1 MIGEVVGKFRITG
14 QIAVGGMGVVYTAE
28 HELIGKKAAVKVLRR
43 EFSKNRDVVERFFR
57 EAKLT
62 SGIRHPGIIDVQDY
76 GYHRDDRA
84 YIVMEFLEGETL
96 KQRLQ
101 TRGILPL
108 ESAVR
113 IVRSVAGAVGAAHAQ
128 GITHRDLKPDNI
140 FLVPDAEMPGGERV
154 KVLDFGLA
162 KLSESQDA
170 TMGTQVGIVLGTPT
184 YMSPEQCDGLGQ
196 IDHRAD
202 QYALGCILY
211 QLLCG
216 RPPFASD
223 SPMDLFKA
231 HRYEAP
237 APPRSLVPLIPSELE
252 QVILKLLSKSPEQR
266 FPDMDRVRIAL
277 DSSLSAAPEFDTLV
291 EEPDAP
297 QLPPPP
303 AAPPYSGPFM
313 PLQPGF
319 DPMSSVSGSNGQM
332 VSMLNPRPMTA
343 QGMSAPGM
351 SAPGMNA
358 QGMSAPGMSAPG
370 MNAPGMSAPGMAA
383 RGMSAP
389 GMSAPGMNA
398 RGMTAPGMSVP
409 GMSAPGP
416 SGAYHRPS
424 SGSMMARPVRLPS
437 LTGLPHRRITPFYW
451 TLGALVSICIG
462 VGMVYLVRFVAQD
475 EPAII
480 LPATENATDRGGEPS
495 GAGPEGTPA
504 DPTTSPAVAL
514 DAAPE
519 PNAVASG
526 APDAASGAP
535 GAGEHIEIEPDD
547 LTAPGAD
554 SPAATAGQP
563 AAGTPPVATAGTPA
577 QKPPVP
583 APPQPAPGT
592 PAQKPPV
599 PTTPQPATGTPAQK
613 PPVPATPQPAASQP
627 VPLQLELTPATAV
640 VTVDGQVRAERPLR
654 LLPRERPY
662 RLVVTAPGHHRKEV
676 SVRVDRAKSVRIE
689 LERERGLDL

>member
-14 QIAVGGMGVVYTAE
+14 QIAVGGMGVVYMAE

-43 EFSKNRDVVERFFR
+43 EFSTNRDVVERFFR

-62 SGIRHPGIIDVQDY
+62 SSIRHPGIIDVQDY

-84 YIVMEFLEGETL
+84 YIVMEYLEGETL

-140 FLVPDAEMPGGERV
+140 FLVPDPEMPGGERV

-170 TMGTQVGIVLGTPT
+170 SLGTQAGIVLGTPT

-211 QLLCG
+211 QLLTG

-223 SPMDLFKA
+223 SPMELFKA
-231 HRYEAP
+231 HRYQAP
-237 APPRSLVPLIPSELE
+237 EPPRNIVPLIPAELE
-252 QVILKLLSKSPEQR
+252 QVILKLLAKSPEQR

-277 DSSLSAAPEFDTLV
+277 DGSLNAEPEIDTLV

-297 QLPPPP
+297 HVPPPP
-303 AAPPYSGPFM
+303 AAPPHTGM
-313 PLQPGF
+313 VLPLPPPPAGF

-332 VSMLNPRPMTA
+332 VSMMRSRAMT
-343 QGMSAPGM
+343 
-351 SAPGMNA
+351 
-358 QGMSAPGMSAPG
+358 
-370 MNAPGMSAPGMAA
+370 APGMAA
-383 RGMSAP
+383 Q
-389 GMSAPGMNA
+389 NI
-398 RGMTAPGMSVP
+398 
-409 GMSAPGP
+409 
-416 SGAYHRPS
+416 SGAYRPP
-424 SGSMMARPVRLPS
+424 SGSMVARPVRLPS
-437 LTGLPHRRITPFYW
+437 TTGLPQRRIKPLYW
-451 TLGALVSICIG
+451 ALGAVASICIG
-462 VGMVYLVRFVAQD
+462 VGMVFLVRFLAED
-475 EPAII
+475 EPTII
-480 LPATENATDRGGEPS
+480 LAATEHTTNPDTERAT
-495 GAGPEGTPA
+495 GPEGTPA
-504 DPTTSPAVAL
+504 TPPGTAAVAAGPDASAAPP
-514 DAAPE
+514 DAAPL
-519 PNAVASG
+519 
-526 APDAASGAP
+526 DAASGAP
-535 GAGEHIEIEPDD
+535 AEDEHIEMEPDGP
-547 LTAPGAD
+547 APGAAD
-554 SPAATAGQP
+554 GPAAPAGQTPDKPTEKPADKPP
-563 AAGTPPVATAGTPA
+563 AA
-577 QKPPVP
+577 
-583 APPQPAPGT
+583 
-592 PAQKPPV
+592 
-599 PTTPQPATGTPAQK
+599 
-613 PPVPATPQPAASQP
+613 PATPQAGAPTPAVPAASQP
-627 VPLQLELTPATAV
+627 VALQLDLVPPSAV
-640 VTVDGQVRAERPLR
+640 VTVDGQVRTDRPVR

-662 RLVVTAPGHHRKEV
+662 RFVVTAPGHVRKEV

>member
-1 MIGEVVGKFRITG
+1 MIGEVVGKFRITS
-14 QIAVGGMGVVYTAE
+14 QLAVGGMGVVYMAE

-76 GYHRDDRA
+76 GYHHDDRA

-140 FLVPDAEMPGGERV
+140 FLVPDQEMPGGERV

-170 TMGTQVGIVLGTPT
+170 SMGTQVGIVLGTPT

-223 SPMDLFKA
+223 SPMDLFRA
-231 HRYEAP
+231 HRYDTP
-237 APPRSLVPLIPSELE
+237 VPPRSIVPLIPPELE

-277 DSSLSAAPEFDTLV
+277 DSSLSPAPEFDTLV

-332 VSMLNPRPMTA
+332 VSLLHPRGMTSPGMSA
-343 QGMSAPGM
+343 PGMSTSGMSAPGM
-351 SAPGMNA
+351 SAP
-358 QGMSAPGMSAPG
+358 GMSAPGMSAPG
-370 MNAPGMSAPGMAA
+370 MNAPRMSSQGMAA
-383 RGMSAP
+383 PRMA
-389 GMSAPGMNA
+389 
-398 RGMTAPGMSVP
+398 TQ
-409 GMSAPGP
+409 GP
-416 SGAYHRPS
+416 SGAYYRPS

-437 LTGLPHRRITPFYW
+437 VTGLPQRRITPFYW
-451 TLGALVSICIG
+451 ALGALASICIG

-480 LPATENATDRGGEPS
+480 LPASENATDPGGEPP
-495 GAGPEGTPA
+495 GAGPEGVPVDLA
-504 DPTTSPAVAL
+504 AAPAVAP
-514 DAAPE
+514 DATPE
-519 PNAVASG
+519 PTGLSG
-526 APDAASGAP
+526 APDAAPGAP
-535 GAGEHIEIEPDD
+535 DADEDIEMEPDD
-547 LTAPGAD
+547 LTAPGAAD
-554 SPAATAGQP
+554 SPAAPAGQTASQPAAGTAPQPAAGTAPQP
-563 AAGTPPVATAGTPA
+563 AAGTPTPKPPAPVPPQPAAVSPTPKPPQPA
-577 QKPPVP
+577 AVPPTQKPPVP
-583 APPQPAPGT
+583 
-592 PAQKPPV
+592 V
-599 PTTPQPATGTPAQK
+599 P
-613 PPVPATPQPAASQP
+613 PQPAASQP
-627 VPLQLELTPATAV
+627 VALQLELTPATAV

-662 RLVVTAPGHHRKEV
+662 RFVITAPGHHRKEV
-676 SVRVDRAKSVRIE
+676 SVRVDRAKSVRLE